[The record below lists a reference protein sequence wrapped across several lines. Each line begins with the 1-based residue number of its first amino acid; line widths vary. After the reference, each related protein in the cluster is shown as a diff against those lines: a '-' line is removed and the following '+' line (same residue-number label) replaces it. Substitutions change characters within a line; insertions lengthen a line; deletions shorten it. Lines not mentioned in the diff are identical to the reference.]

1 MPNEPGEFLPTAP
14 THLVLDGV
22 VASGRYATAVARP
35 DLGLRGLQR
44 QLRQKDWSYVSL
56 LTERWF
62 VGLAV
67 VQLGY
72 VANAFVYLVDRTQ
85 PGRWWQREV
94 LSPLGRNVQ
103 VAASSLGGTTAW
115 RSGDQQLAMH
125 FASRGFRLALDVQL
139 PPAPGTSGLAQQRLA
154 ADMQVQLATP
164 LALITPLPADGRSA
178 QQGLA
183 YTHKEAGL
191 VAQGVLTVGGAS
203 GTVDGLATLD
213 WTRAHALR
221 TTRWKWASLATQTT
235 EGRLGLNLSA
245 EVYDDASGASLEN
258 AVWLAGQPHLLPG
271 ARFELPDQPQ
281 TEPWRIVSMDDG
293 ASFDLRFV
301 PTGARAQDVRAGII
315 RSSFVQPFGIYSGWV
330 AVPGAGKVSVDG
342 AFGVTEDHLS
352 VW

>member
-1 MPNEPGEFLPTAP
+1 MPTQPRTLLPTPPEFIVQGDQLAA
-14 THLVLDGV
+14 GC
-22 VASGRYATAVARP
+22 YAAALARP
-35 DLGLRGLQR
+35 ELGLRGWQR
-44 QLRQKDWSYVSL
+44 LARQKDWTYVSVV
-56 LTERWF
+56 TERWF

-115 RSGDQQLAMH
+115 RDGDQQVAVN
-125 FASRGFRLALDVQL
+125 FASKGFRLALDVQL
-139 PPAPGTSGLAQQRLA
+139 PPAPGTSGLSQQRLA

-164 LALITPLPADGRSA
+164 LALITPLPSHGRTPH
-178 QQGLA
+178 QGVA
-183 YTHKEAGL
+183 YTHKEAAL

-203 GTVDGLATLD
+203 GTVTGLATLD

-221 TTRWKWASLATQTT
+221 TTTWKWASLATQTPA
-235 EGRLGLNLSA
+235 GRIGLNLSA
-245 EVYDDASGASLEN
+245 EVYDDAAGASLEN
-258 AVWLAGQPHLLPG
+258 AVWCNGTPHLLPG

-281 TEPWRIVSMDDG
+281 TQPWRIVSFDDG

-301 PTGARAQDVRAGII
+301 PIGARAQDVRAGLV
-315 RSSFVQPFGIYSGWV
+315 RSSFVQPFGIYNGYV
-330 AVPGAGKVSVDG
+330 TVPGVGKVALDG